1 MGWTLALGLIGVTL
15 AGAHHMKYRR
25 FRKMMMQNVTFS
37 CLILSILAIAVKV
50 KKGQQEK
57 AIKKRSLLK
66 LKNEDPSE

>member
-37 CLILSILAIAVKV
+37 CLILSVVALAVKV
-50 KKGQQEK
+50 KKHQQEK
-57 AIKKRSLLK
+57 AIKKRSLMRIK
-66 LKNEDPSE
+66 DSESD